1 MDDDVHRVVQGWQ
14 EMTDA
19 AVTHLLRTVLAK
31 SAKDAAVNPSP
42 LTIPTDTGKVKK
54 HIALL
59 CDRLGKGARLVEGL
73 AGKRRSRDL
82 ITGSPHYNL
91 QRGARVGT
99 GLKVC

>member
-1 MDDDVHRVVQGWQ
+1 
-14 EMTDA
+14 MTDA

-42 LTIPTDTGKVKK
+42 LTIPSDTSKVKK

-73 AGKRRSRDL
+73 AGKL
-82 ITGSPHYNL
+82 GSQSLLTDQL
-91 QRGARVGT
+91 QYSGPGGEGGR
-99 GLKVC
+99 

>member
-1 MDDDVHRVVQGWQ
+1 
-14 EMTDA
+14 MTDA

-42 LTIPTDTGKVKK
+42 LAIPSDTSKVKK

-73 AGKRRSRDL
+73 TGEDHTYSTL
-82 ITGSPHYNL
+82 IGPI
-91 QRGARVGT
+91 V
-99 GLKVC
+99 VP